1 MGGQDLI
8 LNELVKT
15 FLPKMDNFLT
25 RDNMS

>member
-15 FLPKMDNFLT
+15 FLSKMDNFLT
-25 RDNMS
+25 RDNVS